1 MPLQATMAVL
11 MLRSSLARFIS
22 AAAAA
27 WSAGTETPE
36 KQQQQQQ

>member
-11 MLRSSLARFIS
+11 MLRSSLAKFIS

-27 WSAGTETPE
+27 WAVATTAAA
-36 KQQQQQQ
+36 